1 MGLSTSTHGE
11 IVRMVYNDQSGAT
24 IVIIPRSTFFA
35 LRNPLTIGE
44 IMPGLSALYVC
55 TPLLLKVSL
64 SKLY

>member
-1 MGLSTSTHGE
+1 
-11 IVRMVYNDQSGAT
+11 MVYNDQSGAT